1 MKLRKLVFW
10 PHLVIGVVAGL
21 VILVMSVTGVL
32 LMYERQIVEW
42 ADRGERVAPSAAR
55 MPVEAL
61 LAEVSRARGAAPTS
75 LTMRAAPDATAL
87 VAFGRDETVLVD
99 PYTGALLGPSAPKA
113 RAFFHQVTDLH
124 RWLALEGKHRPIAR
138 AVTGA
143 SNLVFLLLVL
153 SGIYLW
159 WPRNWTWPNLRPVT
173 WFRGGLR
180 GHARDFN
187 WHNTIG
193 LWTAFPLAIIV
204 ASGVV
209 ISYPWAGNLVY
220 KIAGSQPPQGPPAGP
235 PRRVPNASRDVPL
248 DGLNLAWQRAERQ
261 DPAWRSIA
269 FQIPMSP
276 RARRSPSRS
285 TRAMEASRTD
295 ARHSRLTAARAKSAP
310 GRPMRASTPDAAPA
324 CGCVSRTPA
333 KSLAS
338 PDRPWRASR
347 RAARPCWCGLESLWR
362 GGAGRPGARGG
373 LPGVCAV
380 RYDEISDKC
389 SDLKRPVNRTASIL
403 SRQWQD
409 CPRACPCVWTR

>member
-1 MKLRKLVFW
+1 MKLRKLIFW

-21 VILVMSVTGVL
+21 VILVMSATGVL
-32 LMYERQIVEW
+32 LMYERQIVER
-42 ADRGERVAPSAAR
+42 ADRGVRVAPSAAR

-61 LAEVSRARGAAPTS
+61 LAEVRRARGAAPTS
-75 LTMRAAPDATAL
+75 LTMRAAPDAPAL

-99 PYTGALLGPSAPKA
+99 PYTGTLLGPSAPKS
-113 RAFFHQVTDLH
+113 RAFFHEVTELH

-159 WPRNWTWPNLRPVT
+159 WPRNWTWPNLRPVA

-193 LWTAFPLAIIV
+193 LWAALPLAIIV

-220 KIAGSQPPQGPPAGP
+220 KIAGSQPPLGPPAGP

-276 RARRSPSRS
+276 RAPFTFTIDTGNGGQPHRRATLAIDRGSGEV
-285 TRAMEASRTD
+285 RAWTPYASLD
-295 ARHSRLTAARAKSAP
+295 AGRRARMWLRFAHTGEVYGVA
-310 GRPMRASTPDAAPA
+310 GQTVA
-324 CGCVSRTPA
+324 G
-333 KSLAS
+333 LAS
-338 PDRPWRASR
+338 AGAAVLVWTGIALAWRRWSNWRAR
-347 RAARPCWCGLESLWR
+347 RLARSLR
-362 GGAGRPGARGG
+362 
-373 LPGVCAV
+373 
-380 RYDEISDKC
+380 S
-389 SDLKRPVNRTASIL
+389 SI
-403 SRQWQD
+403 R
-409 CPRACPCVWTR
+409 